1 MRDAAELMLP
11 AHLAWLRQAAQ
22 SEDTGCGARAALR
35 LRRAMQRQAAP
46 QAEPL
51 QPKAAPDKAG
61 P

>member
-1 MRDAAELMLP
+1 MRDAADLMLP

-35 LRRAMQRQAAP
+35 LRRATQRLSEP
-46 QAEPL
+46 KAEPA
-51 QPKAAPDKAG
+51 QPNAVPDKPG